1 MFACD
6 GLAEVKPKPRFLQI
20 SEEQLQTIVEN
31 KHAVNAKRCTN
42 QAMTFCRKYLA
53 EKAQSNDLESFSR
66 SELDTFLGKF
76 YAEAR
81 NRNGKL
87 CKKSSLT
94 TMRFGL
100 SRHINNALD
109 IDIMKDLRFKN
120 FNTIFKAV
128 SKDLK
133 RQGLGSVDHYPPV
146 EVVDLQKAYFNLDL
160 YSAKSLQRKVFMDI
174 MLYFGRRGRKNLRE
188 LKITDFALTTD
199 ADGLRYIYL
208 KKDELTK
215 NHQEETNTADS
226 RMYEVKGHFIYK
238 L

>member
-1 MFACD
+1 VSACQLADVKSKRRFA
-6 GLAEVKPKPRFLQI
+6 EI

-31 KHAVNAKRCTN
+31 KDAVNTKRSTN
-42 QAMTFCRKYLA
+42 QAVKIFREYLA
-53 EKAQSNDLESFSR
+53 EKAQSNDFESFSP
-66 SELDTFLGKF
+66 SELDTFIGKF

-81 NRNGKL
+81 NRNGEL
-87 CKKSSLT
+87 YKKSSLT

-120 FNTIFKAV
+120 SNTIFKAV
-128 SKDLK
+128 SKDLM
-133 RQGLGSVDHYPPV
+133 RQGLGSIDHYPPI

-160 YSAKSLQRKVFMDI
+160 YSVKSLQRKVFMDI
-174 MLYFGRRGRKNLRE
+174 MLYFGCRERENLRE
-188 LKITDFALTTD
+188 LKITDLALTTD

-215 NHQEETNTADS
+215 NDQEETNTADG
-226 RMYEVKGHFIYK
+226 RMYEIKGNFIYK

>member
-1 MFACD
+1 MSAWQ
-6 GLAEVKPKPRFLQI
+6 LADVKPKRRFAEI
-20 SEEQLQTIVEN
+20 SEEQLQTIIEN
-31 KHAVNAKRCTN
+31 KDAVNKKRSTN
-42 QAMTFCRKYLA
+42 QAVKIFREYLA
-53 EKAQSNDLESFSR
+53 EKAQSNDFESFSP
-66 SELDTFLGKF
+66 SELDTFLEKF
-76 YAEAR
+76 YEEAR

-87 CKKSSLT
+87 YKKSSLT

-120 FNTIFKAV
+120 SNTIFKAV

-174 MLYFGRRGRKNLRE
+174 MLYFGRRGRENLRE
-188 LKITDFALTTD
+188 LKITDLALTTD

>member
-1 MFACD
+1 
-6 GLAEVKPKPRFLQI
+6 
-20 SEEQLQTIVEN
+20 
-31 KHAVNAKRCTN
+31 
-42 QAMTFCRKYLA
+42 MT
-53 EKAQSNDLESFSR
+53 ESFSP

-76 YAEAR
+76 YAEGR
-81 NRNGKL
+81 NRNGEL
-87 CKKSSLT
+87 YKKSSLT
-94 TMRFGL
+94 TMRFRF
-100 SRHINNALD
+100 SRHINNVLD

-120 FNTIFKAV
+120 SNTIFKAV

-208 KKDELTK
+208 TRGSGEPVSLTWHK
-215 NHQEETNTADS
+215 
-226 RMYEVKGHFIYK
+226 
-238 L
+238 

>member
-1 MFACD
+1 
-6 GLAEVKPKPRFLQI
+6 
-20 SEEQLQTIVEN
+20 
-31 KHAVNAKRCTN
+31 
-42 QAMTFCRKYLA
+42 
-53 EKAQSNDLESFSR
+53 
-66 SELDTFLGKF
+66 
-76 YAEAR
+76 
-81 NRNGKL
+81 
-87 CKKSSLT
+87 
-94 TMRFGL
+94 
-100 SRHINNALD
+100 
-109 IDIMKDLRFKN
+109 MKDLRFKN
-120 FNTIFKAV
+120 SNTIFKAV